1 MSNKLLFAILQEDDY
16 DAVVTAL
23 NQEHFF
29 VTRLSSSG
37 GFLRRKNI
45 TIMIGVQES
54 ECERVIEILRS
65 NASKRKRIVHSM
77 PITLAGTGIKG
88 LEASASIPMEID
100 VGGVT
105 VFTLPLD
112 SIEKF

>member
-1 MSNKLLFAILQEDDY
+1 MKLLLAIIREDDY
-16 DAVVTAL
+16 DAVVGAL
-23 NQEHFF
+23 NREHFF

-45 TIMIGVQES
+45 TIMLGVEDD
-54 ECERVIEILRS
+54 EHEKVVKILRD
-65 NASKRKRIVHSM
+65 NASKRRQTIRCM
-77 PITLAGTGIKG
+77 PVSLASSHG
-88 LEASASIPMEID
+88 LEASAAIPVEID

-105 VFTLPLD
+105 LFTLPLD

>member
-1 MSNKLLFAILQEDDY
+1 MKLLLAIIQEDDY
-16 DAVVTAL
+16 DAVVGAL
-23 NQEHFF
+23 NREHFF

-45 TIMIGVQES
+45 TIMLGVEGD
-54 ECERVIEILRS
+54 EHDKAVKILRDTIRCMPVS
-65 NASKRKRIVHSM
+65 LASSH
-77 PITLAGTGIKG
+77 G
-88 LEASASIPMEID
+88 LEASAAIPVEID

-105 VFTLPLD
+105 LFTLPLD